1 MSNLLFNIQKQGDR
15 FNAKPIGSSSSQV
28 ASVANYSSS
37 SNGVPGNGGQT
48 TPVNTQNVTK
58 SNPQSVIDVVSQFK
72 WSASK
77 INEDIVKIPH
87 ILVKEYYLKKSTLA
101 HQLAYYAA
109 AGAGAGLDNTKVILN
124 AFGLEG
130 KGVTDYLKDK
140 AKGISDKLTNL
151 AGIKAS
157 TTDSE
162 TIQMYSNMYPIC
174 PTGFDY
180 RFPYYSDS
188 YASRNHTWSSAF
200 QGFGENEITK
210 LAEDLIAAAQ
220 KYTTDKS
227 IIGAGITEPG
237 VFVERSKYYQ
247 PSEGES
253 ISVTFPLLNTFDV
266 SDVQKNFDLIW
277 LLTFQNTPYRKN
289 KSLLDPP
296 CMYEVL
302 IPGVRYIKF
311 AVVDRLAVQF
321 LGTRREIELQIPSDS
336 DGGRDT
342 KKTIVPEAYNIT
354 LSFKSLNTDSSN
366 FMIEAINKS

>member
-1 MSNLLFNIQKQGDR
+1 MSNLLFNIQQQDGR
-15 FNAKPIGSSSSQV
+15 FNAKPIGR
-28 ASVANYSSS
+28 ASTQTNGVANYEGRSI
-37 SNGVPGNGGQT
+37 NRPGST
-48 TPVNTQNVTK
+48 RSTSVNTSSVSR

-72 WSASK
+72 WTASK

-87 ILVKEYYLKKSTLA
+87 ILIKEYYLKKSTLA
-101 HQLAYYAA
+101 HQLAYYADA
-109 AGAGAGLDNTKVILN
+109 AAGAGLDNLKVIVN

-130 KGVTDYLKDK
+130 EGITDGLKD
-140 AKGISDKLTNL
+140 AAQGISDQLKSFSGL
-151 AGIKAS
+151 KSS
-157 TTDSE
+157 TTDSKSL
-162 TIQMYSNMYPIC
+162 QMYSNMYPIC

-188 YASRNHTWSSAF
+188 YASRNHSWSSSF

-210 LAEDLIAAAQ
+210 IAENIIDVAQ
-220 KYTTDKS
+220 KYTTDQS
-227 IIGAGITEPG
+227 VIGAGITEPG

-253 ISVTFPLLNTFDV
+253 VSVTFPLLNTFDV
-266 SDVQKNFDLIW
+266 GDVQKNFDLIW

-311 AVVDRLAVQF
+311 AVVDRLTVQF

-336 DGGRDT
+336 GGGRVP

>member
-1 MSNLLFNIQKQGDR
+1 MNNLLFNIQKQGDR
-15 FNAKPIGSSSSQV
+15 FNAKPIGNSSSQFT
-28 ASVANYSSS
+28 AVANYSSG
-37 SNGVPGNGGQT
+37 SNGLPGGRRNTSVNAQT
-48 TPVNTQNVTK
+48 VTK

-72 WSASK
+72 WTASK
-77 INEDIVKIPH
+77 INEDVIKIPH

-101 HQLAYYAA
+101 HQLAYYADTA
-109 AGAGAGLDNTKVILN
+109 TGAGLNNLKVTEN
-124 AFGLEG
+124 FVGLKG
-130 KGVTDYLKDK
+130 KGITDALKSGAEK
-140 AKGISDKLTNL
+140 ISKNLRRLT
-151 AGIKAS
+151 GIKAS
-157 TTDSE
+157 STDSK

-188 YASRNHTWSSAF
+188 YASRNHSWASAF

-210 LAEDLIAAAQ
+210 IAEDLISAAQ
-220 KYTTDKS
+220 KYTTDQS
-227 IIGAGITEPG
+227 VIGAGITEPG

-266 SDVQKNFDLIW
+266 GDVQKNFDLIW

-311 AVVDRLAVQF
+311 AVVDRLTVQF

-336 DGGRDT
+336 GGGRVP